1 MSTSGYPANRT
12 QPTALCPA
20 QSLQSKHSELVEC
33 LGEVEAQREALSV
46 SLQQS
51 QDKCSDADK
60 TAEEQAREV
69 TLLRQQLS
77 AKKVQHLTSHSTH

>member
-69 TLLRQQLS
+69 TLLCQQLS
-77 AKKVQHLTSHSTH
+77 AKEVRHLTSHTD